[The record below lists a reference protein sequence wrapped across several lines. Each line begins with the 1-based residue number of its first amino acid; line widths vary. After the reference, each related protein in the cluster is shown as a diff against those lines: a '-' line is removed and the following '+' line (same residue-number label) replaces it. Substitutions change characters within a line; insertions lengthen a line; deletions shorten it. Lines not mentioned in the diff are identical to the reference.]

1 MGNYIIESYND
12 ETFKKVKKFI
22 KQNNGTVIEKFK
34 DPITLQQYY
43 KVEFGSETITID
55 FDDMVGIEFSGSD
68 KFISIIK
75 DYFESN

>member
-12 ETFKKVKKFI
+12 ETFNKVKKFI
-22 KQNNGTVIEKFK
+22 KQKDGTVVEKFK

-43 KVEFGSETITID
+43 KVQFGSETITID

-68 KFISIIK
+68 KFIAIIK
-75 DYFESN
+75 NYFESK